1 MDDTKSNMSEIAAP
15 VDEIPPRKS
24 FVARMAPLSGTYTE
38 ESFVTMLGEI
48 RLKKLVGKMLAYTC
62 SSSPVH
68 HLAQPGRALGCLEY
82 RYFFSSVT
90 RIEANKL

>member
-24 FVARMAPLSGTYTE
+24 FVARMAPFSGIYTE

-48 RLKKLVGKMLAYTC
+48 GFMRLVVKRLAYPC
-62 SSSPVH
+62 SSSPVYYP
-68 HLAQPGRALGCLEY
+68 AQPGRALGCLEY
-82 RYFFSSVT
+82 R
-90 RIEANKL
+90 